1 MNVLVEQDGETR
13 SATRTGSLISA
24 DSHVDEPADLWE
36 KRLPAAMR
44 DRAPN
49 YKKLRHRQGRPPLHL
64 GSSEPGEARPANDPR
79 PKGGGDPVQRLD
91 DMALDGVIAEIIYPT
106 SASNLFYIE
115 EAPLQEACMKVYNDW
130 LIEYCQTAP
139 QRLFGLAMISTYDID
154 RAVEELE
161 RCKKAGLR
169 GAVLWQ
175 YPPRELPFTS
185 NHYDRFWAAA
195 QEMEMPASLHIHTG
209 HGPSKGRQNYRGLE
223 SFRFGVNGQLQ
234 EIMEALFDI
243 IFSGVL
249 ERFPRLRVVPAEN
262 EIGWIP
268 FWLDQAD
275 KYFERF
281 RFDEPISI
289 KNRPSEYFQRQ
300 VFPTFFNDV
309 TGGYLL
315 ARWYVDNCMWSNDYP
330 HGSSTWPKSHEVIA
344 RDLGHLSPENRGK
357 LVRGNVARLYHLSIA

>member
-1 MNVLVEQDGETR
+1 MSAPLDLMLV
-13 SATRTGSLISA
+13 SA

-36 KRLPAAMR
+36 KRLPASMR
-44 DRAPN
+44 ERAPN
-49 YKKLRHRQGRPPLHL
+49 FKKLRHREGRPPLHL
-64 GSSEPGEARPANDPR
+64 KGSEPAQACAPKPERPRGGNDPA
-79 PKGGGDPVQRLD
+79 QRLK
-91 DMALDGVIAEIIYPT
+91 DMALDGVVAEVIYPT

-115 EAPLQEACMKVYNDW
+115 DSSLQETCIQVYNDW
-130 LIEYCQTAP
+130 ISEYCQTAP
-139 QRLFGLAMISTYDID
+139 NRLFGLAMVSTYDID
-154 RAVEELE
+154 HAVKELL
-161 RCKKAGLR
+161 RCKKQGLR
-169 GAVLWQ
+169 GAVIWQ
-175 YPPRELPFTS
+175 SPPRQIPFSS
-185 NHYDRFWAAA
+185 NHYDQFWAAA
-195 QEMEMPASLHIHTG
+195 QDLEMPVSLHIHTG

-223 SFRFGVNGQLQ
+223 AYRFGINGQLQ
-234 EIMEALFDI
+234 EIMESLLEI

-281 RFDEPISI
+281 RNDEPIPI
-289 KNRPSEYFQRQ
+289 DKRPSEYFQRQ

-330 HGSSTWPKSHEVIA
+330 HGSSTWPNSRDVIR
-344 RDLGHLSPENRGK
+344 RDLSHLSRDDQAK
-357 LVRGNVARLYHLSIA
+357 LVRGNVARLYRLNLPEA